1 MGKKTNINKNQQPT
15 EEQTCQDYCDEKDV
29 FEQGCNSD
37 AEKDSE
43 DVLDSNE
50 NNEQIQ
56 DPEDVIDTN
65 ENNEQIQNSEDVL
78 SKTKTELAEVKDKY
92 LRLMAEFDNY
102 RKRVI
107 KEKTDLILN
116 GGEKVLTSILPVL
129 DDFERAE
136 ANMDVQTDIESLKEG
151 ITLIIDK
158 LKHTLEQNGLRR
170 VNPVGEIFNV
180 DFHEAIAM
188 VPGNPDELKG
198 KVIDCVQC
206 GYLLNDKVIR
216 HAKVA
221 VAE

>member
-1 MGKKTNINKNQQPT
+1 MLKETDINENQQLA
-15 EEQTCQDYCDEKDV
+15 EEQTCQNNCDDTDCLDKACD
-29 FEQGCNSD
+29 SD
-37 AEKDSE
+37 DEKDSE
-43 DVLDSNE
+43 AVLDVNE
-50 NNEQIQ
+50 SNEQIHVS
-56 DPEDVIDTN
+56 D
-65 ENNEQIQNSEDVL
+65 DVL
-78 SKTKTELAEVKDKY
+78 SKTKTELSEVKDKY

-136 ANMDVQTDIESLKEG
+136 ANMNGQTEVDSLKEG
-151 ITLIIDK
+151 ITLIIEK

-170 VNPVGEIFNV
+170 IDPIGENFNV